1 MVRRSR
7 LNADLKAIASRDDF
21 NLEGLPHMIAEV
33 RDPNPAL
40 CGAHVVLETRGQA

>member
-1 MVRRSR
+1 VVRRSR

-33 RDPNPAL
+33 RAAL
-40 CGAHVVLETRGQA
+40 CGAHFVLETRGQA